1 VSNSLIY
8 VFISIASV
16 LFVGSW
22 SIFLAVEL
30 DKARAE
36 IQRQKAQIA
45 KMVEPPF

>member
-1 VSNSLIY
+1 VNNAQTY

-22 SIFLAVEL
+22 SLFLAVEL
-30 DKARAE
+30 DKAKAE
-36 IQRQKAQIA
+36 IRRQKAQIA

>member
-1 VSNSLIY
+1 MTYFV
-8 VFISIASV
+8 ISICAV

-22 SIFLAVEL
+22 SIFLAVKL